1 MLDDFGNL
9 TAGSDGNAAKARED
23 LRNGTPT
30 WPWALAAERL
40 DDAAFASLQAAARTV
55 VDSSDADS
63 ADARAL
69 AARLRSTVGFEGR
82 RLSSRYLAG
91 ALADLGAAIGDA
103 PELVVVASEI
113 RRLEA
118 SYG

>member
-9 TAGSDGNAAKARED
+9 VAGSDGNAAKARED

-40 DDAAFASLQAAARTV
+40 DESAFAALQAEAREVAA
-55 VDSSDADS
+55 SGDADGP
-63 ADARAL
+63 AARAL
-69 AARLRSTVGFEGR
+69 ARRLHTAVGFEGR
-82 RLSSRYLAG
+82 RRASGTLAE
-91 ALADLGAAIGDA
+91 ALGELRAAVDDR
-103 PELVVVASEI
+103 PEIALVAAEI